1 MGCDAHAWRPR
12 TRRPSPCGLRR
23 GLRAQGRFS
32 RQREPPE
39 HISPRWA
46 DCANFLS
53 NLRSATQNIG
63 ISEDFAQLHR
73 YPPLHPEA
81 ACCILWA
88 RRKTPFKGGEAG
100 VKKKDK
106 GKKKSGKRAPASG
119 WALTAHDVAADGS
132 ERLTHANHH
141 THTHP
146 PGGIT
151 LLMHLKMHRALPHDT
166 HTDSVDTHTRQLK
179 GT

>member
-53 NLRSATQNIG
+53 NLRSA
-63 ISEDFAQLHR
+63 
-73 YPPLHPEA
+73 
-81 ACCILWA
+81 
-88 RRKTPFKGGEAG
+88 RKTPFKGGEAG

-151 LLMHLKMHRALPHDT
+151 LLMHRALPHDT
-166 HTDSVDTHTRQLK
+166 HTDSVDTHTHTRDS
-179 GT
+179 